1 MMYILPFIRLPQRAP
16 SFHQIWLFL
25 ERNGTHLIELDV
37 ADQDASAVAKG
48 FAEENGL
55 ILDAEPTVVGDIVY
69 CPVKASPELG
79 NFFTWQETPTGTTP
93 PREVWR
99 SFLWASL
106 EGTDPWNLN
115 SLMDSIQLSDSHS
128 VYSVL
133 SGLDLK
139 D

>member
-37 ADQDASAVAKG
+37 SENAVDQAKS

-55 ILDAEPTVVGDIVY
+55 VLDAEPTVVGDIVY
-69 CPVKASPELG
+69 CSVKSSPELG
-79 NFFTWQETPTGTTP
+79 NFFTWQETPAGTTP

>member
-37 ADQDASAVAKG
+37 SENVVDQAKS

-55 ILDAEPTVVGDIVY
+55 ILDTEPTVVSDIVY
-69 CPVKASPELG
+69 CSVKSSPELG
-79 NFFTWQETPTGTTP
+79 NFFTWQETPAGTTP

-115 SLMDSIQLSDSHS
+115 SLMESIQLSDSHS

>member
-37 ADQDASAVAKG
+37 SENAVDQAKS

-55 ILDAEPTVVGDIVY
+55 ILDVEPTVVSDIVY
-69 CPVKASPELG
+69 CSVKSSPELG
-79 NFFTWQETPTGTTP
+79 NFFTWQETPAGTTP

-115 SLMDSIQLSDSHS
+115 SLMESIQLSDSHS

>member
-37 ADQDASAVAKG
+37 SENAVDQAKS

-55 ILDAEPTVVGDIVY
+55 ILDTEPTVVSDIVY
-69 CPVKASPELG
+69 CSVKSSPELG
-79 NFFTWQETPTGTTP
+79 NFFTWQETPAGTTP

-115 SLMDSIQLSDSHS
+115 SLMESIQLSDSHS